1 MAYHHQEP
9 KQGLRVEEMAV
20 VLFLFHMVR
29 AGYKI
34 FGLFLV
40 RLVVT
45 DILHCNIYSNISLGQ
60 KKFLGIH
67 CDTGLPAGDMSQALH
82 GNRLRLFRALQASL
96 YGVLMRDARVTM
108 VPSRLK
114 RFLNEIE
121 MNEIHVLHC
130 WTNVQRAGAAS
141 RE

>member
-1 MAYHHQEP
+1 MQC
-9 KQGLRVEEMAV
+9 GLSLSGAKAVEEMAV

-45 DILHCNIYSNISLGQ
+45 DILNCNIYSNISLRQ
-60 KKFLGIH
+60 KKFFGIH
-67 CDTGLPAGDMSQALH
+67 CDTGLPAGDMC
-82 GNRLRLFRALQASL
+82 LRLFRALQASL
-96 YGVLMRDARVTM
+96 YGLLMRDARVTM

-121 MNEIHVLHC
+121 MNEIHVLHY
-130 WTNVQRAGAAS
+130 WTNVQRACAAS